1 MATLNPQTQITTYA
15 PGELATTASPSQAAT
30 AAGGSG
36 ALGARLP
43 DGTVAPI
50 NTPAQSGSQPDS
62 MAIPAN
68 GRTSFNQPKTQYTVL
83 TSAPATANYNTIQ
96 SDYKSN
102 IQPALVNSAT
112 NNAATNAAANNLP
125 VMDGYTVSPQKTG
138 APNETTLESNGQMYY
153 ATPNPTAP
161 TASDVQ
167 SILSGGGSSS
177 TNTATNTPT
186 AQSTPSDQ
194 ATAQTGVN
202 PSTENANYQGQISG
216 VTDDVTNAYNTFKQ
230 TIGQIMSGSFPLSP
244 AQQAMVDATN
254 NAFEAMTTQANLKA
268 AALSSETGGVSTKV
282 NATAGELT
290 NITAQQAMAVAQLE
304 IGFQNQDYKMVT
316 DSYSAFKDLETQ
328 KMSAITD
335 LHNSIMDTYNKALSA
350 DQAQQTFNQT
360 AFKDAATLAQSQYEF
375 RDAHD
380 QFGNVVGTVVY
391 DKKTGL
397 PVSGGSAQSNGD
409 GTYAAAPI
417 PSVQIQAN
425 GTPDSATQQAFLQTI
440 PQPFRQLVQ
449 NVANY
454 QQNTSNLSPKTKTQI
469 ESWAAQYDP
478 TYDSKQYQTRQA
490 LQTNFTSG
498 SYSKNINSLN
508 TAIGHLGDLTSNFSK
523 LGNNS
528 NTYNNATVNF
538 VKGKILGEGGITSAG
553 TNINAA
559 VGELASTFKSGG
571 ATDTEIKNLGNVDV
585 NSSPEQAK
593 AFVETGIQLLA
604 SRLQALTDT
613 YTAGMGKPP
622 VTNFLSPTNIT
633 ALSNLKN
640 QGYTV
645 DIPGVN
651 YTTQDA
657 WDKYGGG
664 TQDQWNSSVDALTAA
679 GLPLTTENILQYAQS
694 Q

>member
-1 MATLNPQTQITTYA
+1 MATLNTTTGITSYA
-15 PGELATTASPSQAAT
+15 PGEFSTTASPSQAAT
-30 AAGGSG
+30 AAGGTG
-36 ALGARLP
+36 NIGARLP
-43 DGTVAPI
+43 DGTIAP
-50 NTPAQSGSQPDS
+50 NSQISQAGNKSDV
-62 MAIPAN
+62 MATPAN
-68 GRTSFNQPKTQYTVL
+68 GQTSFNNLPKQAYAVV
-83 TSAPATANYNTIQ
+83 TSAPATQNYNTIQ
-96 SDYKSN
+96 NDYANN
-102 IQPALVNSAT
+102 IKPGMV
-112 NNAATNAAANNLP
+112 NAANTTAANTTAAANTP
-125 VMDGYTVSPQKTG
+125 VMEGHTVNAQPTG
-138 APNETTLESNGQMYY
+138 APNESTLQSNGQTYY
-153 ATPNPTAP
+153 ATPNEKAAS
-161 TASDVQ
+161 ASDIHN
-167 SILSGGGSSS
+167 ILSGSSS
-177 TNTATNTPT
+177 TPAE
-186 AQSTPSDQ
+186 Q
-194 ATAQTGVN
+194 ASAQTGIN
-202 PSTENANYQGQISG
+202 PTAENAQYSQNVQG
-216 VTDDVTNAYNTFKQ
+216 VTDDVTSAYTTFQ
-230 TIGQIMSGSFPLSP
+230 STISNIMSGAFPLSP
-244 AQQAMVDATN
+244 AQQSLVDATN
-254 NAFEAMTTQANLKA
+254 QAFQAMTTQANLKA

-282 NATAGELT
+282 NATAGQLL
-290 NITAQQAMAVAQLE
+290 NISSQQATAVAQLE

-328 KMSAITD
+328 KMDSLTS
-335 LHNSIMDTYNKALSA
+335 LHNTVLDTYNKALSA

-391 DKKTGL
+391 DKSTGL
-397 PVSGGSAQSNGD
+397 PISGGSAQLNGD
-409 GTYAAAPI
+409 GTYAAVPSS
-417 PSVQIQAN
+417 SVQIQSD
-425 GTPDSATQQAFLQTI
+425 GTPDPASQQAFLQTI
-440 PQPFRQLVQ
+440 PSAFRQLVQ
-449 NVANY
+449 NIANY
-454 QQNTSNLSPKTKTQI
+454 KDTTTGLSQKTKTQLDA
-469 ESWAAQYDP
+469 WASQYDP
-478 TYDSKQYQTRQA
+478 TYDASQYKIRQA
-490 LQTNFTSG
+490 LQNNFTSG

-538 VKGKILGEGGITSAG
+538 VKGKILGQGGITSAG

-645 DIPGVN
+645 DIPGIN
-651 YTTQDA
+651 YTTQEA

-679 GLPLTTENILQYAQS
+679 GLPVTTENILQYAQS